1 MVWIVVT
8 LRDTVLVVHIAA
20 GLAGLV
26 LGPIALFA
34 PTAGHRRSRAEGA
47 YHWTMLVVCV
57 SAAGLA
63 VLRWDELWW
72 FVPLAAFSY
81 ALALHGHR
89 AARRRPPGWRRAR
102 IAGVGG
108 SYIALVTALL
118 VVSADGGIVT
128 WVLPSLIGVPII
140 HVARARSARHVGPRG
155 QPSCGPSRAARRE
168 AISITAEPT

>member
-1 MVWIVVT
+1 VT
-8 LRDTVLVVHIAA
+8 IRDPVLVVHIAA
-20 GLAGLV
+20 GLVALA
-26 LGPIALFA
+26 LGPLALLA
-34 PTAGHRRSRAEGA
+34 TAAGDRRSRAEGG
-47 YHWTMLVVCV
+47 YHWTMVMVGL

-89 AARRRPPGWRRAR
+89 AARRHRPGWRRAH

-118 VVSADGGIVT
+118 VVSADGAIVA
-128 WVLPSLIGVPII
+128 WVLPALVGVPII
-140 HVARARSARHVGPRG
+140 HVARARAARGVGRPG
-155 QPSCGPSRAARRE
+155 QPS
-168 AISITAEPT
+168 